1 MPLPGSDARSASAS
15 GASAPATIREVG
27 RGESVKP
34 FIDLSWKIN
43 GGDPNW
49 VPPIREF
56 FEGLL
61 QREKPPLHRIFQRLA
76 APHPHPFHEHAEV
89 ALFVA
94 ERGGEIVGRIAAT
107 VNRRANEFQG
117 NDRGYFG
124 LFECIDDEGVAR
136 ALLDRAAAWL
146 RERGRTSMQ
155 GPFNLSTNDELYSGG
170 VLIDGFDT
178 PPVFMMGHNPP
189 YYQRLVEA
197 AGFEKAKDLLAYWL
211 PHNQPPARLLE
222 GVDRLGKRAGWRIR
236 PVNMKKFKEEV
247 GLVMGVYNSA
257 WERNWGFVP
266 MTEAEFDAMAKEF
279 KPVVD
284 PHLVLI
290 AEKDDGEPIG
300 FILALPDLNRVI
312 KTFPGGRLLP
322 FGLPKLLLNQRKIRT
337 ARLLT
342 LGMKP
347 GYQRSGIGAALYL
360 KCFQYGAQYGYQNAE
375 ASWILEDN
383 GPMRQALEKIGAYV
397 YKTYRVYERPL

>member
-1 MPLPGSDARSASAS
+1 
-15 GASAPATIREVG
+15 
-27 RGESVKP
+27 
-34 FIDLSWKIN
+34 
-43 GGDPNW
+43 
-49 VPPIREF
+49 VPPIREV
-56 FEGLL
+56 FEALVL
-61 QREKPPLHRIFQRLA
+61 REPPARHRVFQRLVSSKV
-76 APHPHPFHEHAEV
+76 HPFHEHAEV

-94 ERGGEIVGRIAAT
+94 EREGRVVGRIAA
-107 VNRRANEFQG
+107 VHNWRANEFHG
-117 NDRGYFG
+117 DTTGYWG
-124 LFECIDDEGVAR
+124 LFECIDDEAVAK
-136 ALLDRAAAWL
+136 ALLDRAGAWL
-146 RERGRTSMQ
+146 KAKGLTSMQ

-178 PPVFMMGHNPP
+178 PPSFMMGHNPP
-189 YYQRLVEA
+189 YYERLVEA
-197 AGFEKAKDLLAYWL
+197 AGGFAKAKDLVAYWL
-211 PHNQPPARLLE
+211 PHNQPPQRLLDGIE
-222 GVDRLGKRAGWRIR
+222 KLGKREGWRIR
-236 PVNMKKFKEEV
+236 PVNLKKFKEEV
-247 GLVMGVYNSA
+247 STVMGVYNSA

-312 KTFPGGRLLP
+312 RTFPGGRLLP
-322 FGLPKLLLNQRKIRT
+322 FGLPKLLLNRKKIRT

-360 KCFQYGAQYGYQNAE
+360 KCFQHGAQYGYENAE

>member
-1 MPLPGSDARSASAS
+1 MPLPGSAASSASARVS
-15 GASAPATIREVG
+15 PAPAIREIG

-34 FIDLSWKIN
+34 FIDFSWTIN
-43 GGDPNW
+43 ARDPRW
-49 VPPIREF
+49 IPPLRMVF
-56 FEGLL
+56 DALL
-61 QREKPPLHRIFQRLA
+61 DREK
-76 APHPHPFHEHAEV
+76 HPFHQHADV

-94 ERGGEIVGRIAAT
+94 ERRGEIVGRIAAT
-107 VNRRANEFQG
+107 ANWRANEFQG
-117 NDRGYFG
+117 NTTGYFG
-124 LFECIDDEGVAR
+124 LFECVDDETVAH
-136 ALLDRAAAWL
+136 ALLERAAAWL
-146 RERGRTSMQ
+146 KEKGLTAMQ

-189 YYQRLVEA
+189 YYQRLVES

-211 PHNQPPARLLE
+211 PHNQPPQRLLD
-222 GVDRLGKRAGWRIR
+222 GVDRLGKREGWRIR
-236 PVNMKKFKEEV
+236 PVNMKRFKEEV
-247 GLVMGVYNSA
+247 GIVLGVYNSA
-257 WERNWGFVP
+257 WERNWGFIP
-266 MTEAEFDAMAKEF
+266 MTEAEFDGMAKEF
-279 KPVVD
+279 RPVVD
-284 PHLVLI
+284 PNLVMI
-290 AEKDDGEPIG
+290 AENDEGEPIG
-300 FILALPDLNRVI
+300 FMLALPDINQAIRPL
-312 KTFPGGRLLP
+312 KDGRLFP
-322 FGLPKLLLNQRKIRT
+322 FGWAKFLWHKRRIRT

-360 KCFQYGAQYGYQNAE
+360 KCFQQGAENGYENAE

>member
-1 MPLPGSDARSASAS
+1 MPLPGSGASSASAS
-15 GASAPATIREVG
+15 TSSAPAIREIG

-43 GGDPNW
+43 ARDPVW
-49 VPPIREF
+49 VPPLRKIFNELLDREN
-56 FEGLL
+56 
-61 QREKPPLHRIFQRLA
+61 
-76 APHPHPFHEHAEV
+76 HPFHQHADV

-107 VNRRANEFQG
+107 ANYRANEFQG
-117 NDRGYFG
+117 NTTGYFG
-124 LFECIDDEGVAR
+124 LFECIDDDAVGH
-136 ALLDRAAAWL
+136 ALLERAAAWL
-146 RERGRTSMQ
+146 KAKGLTAMQ

-189 YYQRLVEA
+189 YYQRLVEG

-211 PHNQPPARLLE
+211 PHNQPPQRLLD
-222 GVDRLGKRAGWRIR
+222 GIDRLGKREGWRTR
-236 PVNMKKFKEEV
+236 PVNMKRFKEEV
-247 GLVMGVYNSA
+247 GIVMGVYNSA
-257 WERNWGFVP
+257 WERNWGFIP
-266 MTEAEFDAMAKEF
+266 MTEAEFDGMAKEF

-284 PHLVLI
+284 PNLVII
-290 AEKDDGEPIG
+290 AETSDGEPIG
-300 FILALPDLNRVI
+300 FMLALPDINQAIRPLKN
-312 KTFPGGRLLP
+312 GRLFP
-322 FGLPKLLLNQRKIRT
+322 FGFLKFLWHKRRIRT

-360 KCFQYGAQYGYQNAE
+360 KCFQQGAENGYQNAE